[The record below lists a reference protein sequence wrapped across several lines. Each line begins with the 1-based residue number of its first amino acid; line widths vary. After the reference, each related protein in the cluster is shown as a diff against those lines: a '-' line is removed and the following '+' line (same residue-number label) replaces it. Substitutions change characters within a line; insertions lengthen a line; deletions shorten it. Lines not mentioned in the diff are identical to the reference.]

1 MKPTRQNK
9 MLGIA
14 VGEKSM
20 LVSEVQS
27 ASDTPQVTK
36 AVEFTYPEGNTLAK
50 DAQSIG
56 AAFRAFLKEKGFIA
70 RNAVFGLPA
79 KWVLSKQKD
88 VPALEDSLLADTL
101 RLQAESE
108 FSTELG
114 DLIYDYAGLGATG
127 ESAGTT
133 SVLLLAVPK
142 RYVDQIT
149 QLAEAAR
156 VRVMAITPFSA
167 AIVAASKAAANG
179 MTLVL
184 GPSGVEF
191 TTQQDGHPRLLRYVG
206 GSTESA
212 PMLMGELRRA
222 STRTGVGASAA
233 PEIFIWNDSGADESQ
248 IQSIGKSLEL
258 GVRDGQ
264 LGDLGVSAAPG
275 VMNGR
280 DFASSISL
288 AVLGIAPAAGTPD
301 FLDSR
306 LAPPPEKRIDR
317 RTLAGVVVGVLV
329 LGLVGYWYVSLQKEQ
344 GRVDVLKQQND
355 ARKADRET
363 ADAAVK
369 KIKLAQHWHGEK
381 PKFVACLTDLTEVA
395 PQTSDIYGTSFNLA
409 DDESSAPAASAAPGT
424 PAATAGPKTPMMK
437 GKLQGKATNDNVI
450 YTLVKKL
457 KESKSA
463 DGNPKFRDVNLRDMH
478 SSDNKGQ
485 REIVFTI
492 EFNYLPK

>member
-1 MKPTRQNK
+1 

-20 LVSEVQS
+20 LVSEVHS
-27 ASDTPQVTK
+27 ASGTPQVTK
-36 AVEFTYPEGNTLAK
+36 AVEFTYPEGNTFAK
-50 DAQSIG
+50 DTPSIG
-56 AAFRAFLKEKGFIA
+56 AALGAFLKEHGFVA

-127 ESAGTT
+127 DSAGTT

-142 RYVDQIT
+142 RYIDQIN

-222 STRTGVGASAA
+222 STRTGIGGSAA
-233 PEIFIWNDSGADESQ
+233 PEIYIWNDSGADETQ

-306 LAPPPEKRIDR
+306 LAPLPEKRIDR
-317 RTLAGVVVGVLV
+317 RTLTGVIVGVLV
-329 LGLVGYWYVSLQKEQ
+329 LALIGFWYISLQKEQ
-344 GRVDVLKQQND
+344 SKVNDLRQQND
-355 ARKADRET
+355 ARKAERDT

-395 PQTSDIYGTSFNLA
+395 PQTSDIYGTSFNLS
-409 DDESSAPAASAAPGT
+409 DDDSSATPAPSAAPGA
-424 PAATAGPKTPMMK
+424 PAATGPKVAMMK

-457 KESKSA
+457 KESKNA
-463 DGNPKFRDVNLRDMH
+463 DGSPKFRDVDLKDMH
-478 SSDNKGQ
+478 ASDNKGQ
-485 REIVFTI
+485 REITFTI
-492 EFNYLPK
+492 WFNYLPK